1 MCEEVKRAYLKIP
14 LLCLFKAVVLRGWGF
29 WVFLGFP
36 LMLPSFVLLPRS
48 RALGRM
54 CTLPSRRL
62 CLPRALRF
70 LRKEFWLESRWALK
84 METERRLTQ
93 RNSVT
98 VALCLYDLNVFLYN
112 PSWHTVRLSAGNKHY
127 GEIFTEFPGAGLFSF
142 FPLAPASCYWKLQ
155 KFVGGQT
162 PRTAANRSLG
172 LKLEATFLW
181 GTKPVDDQFRE
192 TSQLQLGGHSLF
204 PPKWKT

>member
-14 LLCLFKAVVLRGWGF
+14 LLCLFKAVVLRGLG
-29 WVFLGFP
+29 FLGIFGFSP
-36 LMLPSFVLLPRS
+36 HAAFFVLLPRS

-112 PSWHTVRLSAGNKHY
+112 PSWRTVRLSARNKHH

-155 KFVGGQT
+155 KFVGGKPPGLLQT
-162 PRTAANRSLG
+162 
-172 LKLEATFLW
+172 EAW
-181 GTKPVDDQFRE
+181 DW
-192 TSQLQLGGHSLF
+192 S
-204 PPKWKT
+204 